1 MKKIVLIDDHD
12 GFRDLTASILEMA
25 AYEVVTAADGK
36 TGIELTRM
44 IQPDLVLSDVMM
56 PDIDGVSLVKVLGAS
71 PVTAG
76 IPVILLSAR
85 NTREDIRRGMNS
97 GADDYLTKPF
107 NQLDLIEAIEAR
119 LQKKH
124 GQLSD
129 DSSAVEAGLKTES
142 PIQYRSNLLDFR
154 REKHLGKKEKLFQE
168 GDYAH
173 FVYFLL
179 NGRLKTVKNDS
190 YGKELLTEIYL
201 PGNFLGYLPLEEHG
215 SYQET
220 AYGMEPSI
228 VKMIPRNEFLSIVK
242 KDINA
247 SEYFNSLLADR
258 AKENEERM
266 LQLAYASVRERL
278 ATALL
283 KFQVAEGESSTQL
296 NGVTRDDLANLIG
309 TTKESLVRTLA
320 ELKKEGSIQTQGKSI
335 AILDEVLLRK
345 NILAGN

>member
-25 AYEVVTAADGK
+25 AYEVVTAVDGK
-36 TGIELTRM
+36 SGIELTRM

-56 PDIDGVSLVKVLGAS
+56 PDIDGVSLVKVLGS
-71 PVTAG
+71 NPETAG

-97 GADDYLTKPF
+97 GADDYITKPF

-119 LQKKH
+119 LQKKQV
-124 GQLSD
+124 GTLIENES
-129 DSSAVEAGLKTES
+129 GTTLKPES
-142 PIQYRSNLLDFR
+142 PTQFKANLLDYR
-154 REKHLGKKEKLFQE
+154 REKALAKKEKLFQE

-173 FVYFLL
+173 FVYFLVK
-179 NGRLKTVKNDS
+179 GRLKTVKNDS
-190 YGKELLTEIYL
+190 YGKELLTEIHL
-201 PGNFLGYLPLEEHG
+201 PGQFLGYLPLEEHG

-220 AYGMEPSI
+220 AFGMEPSV
-228 VKMIPRNEFLSIVK
+228 VKMIPRNEFLSIVR
-242 KDINA
+242 KDIFA
-247 SEYFNSLLADR
+247 SEFLNDMLAER
-258 AKENEERM
+258 ARDNEQRM

-283 KFQVAEGESSTQL
+283 KFQVAEGDANTQL

-320 ELKKEGSIQTQGKSI
+320 ELKREGSIQTQGKTISI
-335 AILDEVLLRK
+335 VNEAMLRK
-345 NILAGN
+345 NILAGS